1 MVTRVT
7 VIFICHASRD
17 EEYVRDF
24 VHHVGPV
31 LQSLGSAG
39 LRFWEDSMIFAGSVW
54 NKEIQNAISN
64 SIAALIIVSDNL
76 MNSSYAM
83 TNELPRFLEEA
94 EQHKVDIFCLYA
106 RECLIDEMIFRIC
119 VNGIQKEV
127 KLTDYQGLNSPNTPL
142 ESFHFRRKQ
151 KHELIQAAR
160 KMLAA
165 LKPRL
170 NSLGSAPSLAR
181 ATVSGIGR

>member
-1 MVTRVT
+1 MAGTIT
-7 VIFICHASRD
+7 IIFICHSSAD

-24 VHHVGPV
+24 IHHVGPV
-31 LQSLGSAG
+31 LHMNRSG

-54 NKEIQNAISN
+54 NKDIEEAIAN

-83 TNELPRFLEEA
+83 TKELPQFLEA
-94 EQHKVDIFCLYA
+94 ARKRSLDIFCLYA
-106 RECLIDEMIFRIC
+106 RECLIDEITFTINI
-119 VNGIQKEV
+119 NGVDEQV

-142 ESFHFRRKQ
+142 DSFHFKRRQ

-160 KMLAA
+160 KMLAT

-170 NSLGSAPSLAR
+170 GAAGVAQLAR
-181 ATVSGIGR
+181 ATVSGAAQ

>member
-1 MVTRVT
+1 MVPSVT
-7 VIFICHASRD
+7 VIFICHASTD
-17 EEYVRDF
+17 EEYVREF
-24 VHHVGPV
+24 IHHVGPV
-31 LQSLGSAG
+31 LQSFSSAG
-39 LRFWEDSMIFAGSVW
+39 LRFWEDSMIFPGSIW
-54 NKEIQNAISN
+54 NKEIQDAISK

-76 MNSSYAM
+76 MNSRYAM

-106 RECLIDEMIFRIC
+106 RECLIDEIIFRIR
-119 VNGIQKEV
+119 VNGIEKHV

-142 ESFHFRRKQ
+142 DSFHFKKKQ

-170 NSLGSAPSLAR
+170 SSLEGAPSLAR
-181 ATVSGIGR
+181 ATVSGVAR